1 MQFLHHKPLKM
12 FTLDGNIYSDSAIW
26 RLKDE
31 YINLLDAEMRAMG
44 YVKRID
50 IDPDFTI
57 GYNRQTECFE
67 FKISIYG
74 IFVGKKK
81 AKWIMGIDGA
91 RVVLIPSSRLK
102 EFLSEAV

>member
-1 MQFLHHKPLKM
+1 MQSLHHKPLKM

-31 YINLLDAEMRAMG
+31 YINLLDVEIRSMG
-44 YVKRID
+44 YAKRLD
-50 IDPDFTI
+50 IEPDFTI

-67 FKISIYG
+67 FKISVYG

-81 AKWIMGIDGA
+81 AKWIMGIDGT
-91 RVVLIPSSRLK
+91 RVVPIPSSRLK